1 MKDDI
6 YVQSNF
12 KDAPTLRVHGKKENV
27 KKEKVHMYI
36 VLTLCE
42 FMKSRRLSYL
52 DRKPTTLEF
61 LTH

>member
-12 KDAPTLRVHGKKENV
+12 KDAPTLRVHG